1 MMEHLLT
8 LIISQLLHRRL
19 LLCFLRWLRYP
30 SYNSPLFSLLNLFSL
45 LSPFLLI
52 IMRIRPPGVALN
64 ALTRPRPPLGP
75 LNPFIAHHPVG
86 TRFGPNPTLV
96 TAH

>member
-8 LIISQLLHRRL
+8 LIIFQLLHQQL
-19 LLCFLRWLRYP
+19 LLYFLRWPWYP
-30 SYNSPLFSLLNLFSL
+30 SYNGPLLSLLNLFSL
-45 LSPFLLI
+45 LNPFLLI